1 MFPQLSKS
9 HTSLVQAGAVSPRA
23 YGFPTFPQ
31 VTEEE
36 EEEGNAG
43 DPIEGD
49 DAIAQTNASAKAL
62 TLTDAAAATANAE
75 RSSSRASKRSKRK
88 GRRD

>member
-62 TLTDAAAATANAE
+62 TDAAAATANAE